1 MDDKDK
7 KPKKS
12 PKKKLTPKQEKF
24 ARNVAKGMPQ
34 VEAYRDAYDAKT
46 SSKNSQRVQA
56 FEVARNSNVADMIE
70 ELKARAER
78 NVVWTRQMAVE
89 ALLEAADIAR
99 CQKHSQ
105 GMTGAL
111 KELNAMY
118 GYNEATKINI
128 GGQKG
133 NPIIIAPDEKDL

>member
-1 MDDKDK
+1 MDKDDK